1 MDYILEPPSE
11 NMAKGASS
19 SEKQLIFCI
28 DISGSM
34 CVTTEIEGKH
44 ELKGA
49 EARKRLQSLNTERAD
64 QWAPR
69 ERRNITYVS
78 RLQSVQAA
86 VDAQLAQ
93 MEKEQPSRHVGLG
106 TYSSP

>member
-1 MDYILEPPSE
+1 
-11 NMAKGASS
+11 
-19 SEKQLIFCI
+19 
-28 DISGSM
+28 
-34 CVTTEIEGKH
+34 VTTEIEGKH

-49 EARKRLQSLNTERAD
+49 EARKRLESLNTERAD

-69 ERRNITYVS
+69 EKRNVTYVS

-93 MEKEQPSRHVGLG
+93 MEQEQPSRRVGLG
-106 TYSSP
+106 TFQQLELGSINRGHIGSVADLCFRWVQ

>member
-1 MDYILEPPSE
+1 
-11 NMAKGASS
+11 
-19 SEKQLIFCI
+19 
-28 DISGSM
+28 
-34 CVTTEIEGKH
+34 VTTEIEGKH

-49 EARKRLQSLNTERAD
+49 EARKRLESLNTERAD

-69 ERRNITYVS
+69 EKRNVTYVS

-93 MEKEQPSRHVGLG
+93 MEQEQPSRRVGLG
-106 TYSSP
+106 TFATPTRHHQRTTDSVADLCFRWVQ